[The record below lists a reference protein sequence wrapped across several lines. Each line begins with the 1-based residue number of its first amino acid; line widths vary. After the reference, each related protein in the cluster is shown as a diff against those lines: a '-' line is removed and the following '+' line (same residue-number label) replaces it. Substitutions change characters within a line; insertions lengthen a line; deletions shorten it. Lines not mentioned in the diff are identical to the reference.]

1 MAQENK
7 ISAEIP
13 AATVTDAK
21 SKIEEIRSMLA
32 NVLTTN
38 LTGDDRQNMLKMGDR
53 TIAFVGKALQFA
65 SDNPPLAPSYL
76 DLNEAK
82 KDYAL
87 VTAIN
92 SILKGLTTLQRG
104 LADTQMVAGGEA
116 YDAALTFYSS
126 VKGACHSN
134 VPGAQAIYDE
144 LKKQFPRP
152 TKQDQDKNK

>member
-32 NVLTTN
+32 SVLTAN
-38 LTGDDRQNMLKMGDR
+38 LSGADRQNMLKMGDK
-53 TIAFVGKALQFA
+53 TIAFVNKALQFA
-65 SDNPPLAPSYL
+65 SDNPSLVPTYL

-87 VTAIN
+87 VTAID
-92 SILKGLTTLQRG
+92 SILKGLSTLQRG
-104 LADTQMVAGGEA
+104 LEDTQMVAGGEA

-126 VKGACHSN
+126 IKGACHSN

-152 TKQDQDKNK
+152 TKQELTATK